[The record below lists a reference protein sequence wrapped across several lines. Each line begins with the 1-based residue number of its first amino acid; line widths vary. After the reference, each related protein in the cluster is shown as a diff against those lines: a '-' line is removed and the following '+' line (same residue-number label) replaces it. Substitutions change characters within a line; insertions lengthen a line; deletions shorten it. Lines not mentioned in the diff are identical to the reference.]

1 MVYNFFDRKTSVEQ
15 LKMVISQK
23 KKKKSE
29 ELRKPIIKKFEKSKV
44 HLLQTIFGCRFSRYA
59 NELQLPML

>member
-15 LKMVISQK
+15 LKMAISQK
-23 KKKKSE
+23 KKKKKKKTTTTTKKSE

-44 HLLQTIFGCRFSRYA
+44 HLL
-59 NELQLPML
+59 

>member
-23 KKKKSE
+23 KKKKKKKSE

-44 HLLQTIFGCRFSRYA
+44 HLL
-59 NELQLPML
+59 

>member
-23 KKKKSE
+23 KKKKKSE

-44 HLLQTIFGCRFSRYA
+44 HLL
-59 NELQLPML
+59 

>member
-23 KKKKSE
+23 KKKKE
-29 ELRKPIIKKFEKSKV
+29 WRI
-44 HLLQTIFGCRFSRYA
+44 T
-59 NELQLPML
+59 

>member
-15 LKMVISQK
+15 LKMAISQK
-23 KKKKSE
+23 KKTKKKTTTTTKKSE

-44 HLLQTIFGCRFSRYA
+44 HLL
-59 NELQLPML
+59 

>member
-23 KKKKSE
+23 KKKKKKKKKKSE

-44 HLLQTIFGCRFSRYA
+44 HLL
-59 NELQLPML
+59 

>member
-15 LKMVISQK
+15 LKMAISQK
-23 KKKKSE
+23 KKKKKKKKTTTTTKKSE

-44 HLLQTIFGCRFSRYA
+44 HLL
-59 NELQLPML
+59 

>member
-23 KKKKSE
+23 KKKKKSE
-29 ELRKPIIKKFEKSKV
+29 ELRKPIIEKFEKSKV
-44 HLLQTIFGCRFSRYA
+44 HLL
-59 NELQLPML
+59 

>member
-23 KKKKSE
+23 KKKK
-29 ELRKPIIKKFEKSKV
+29 KKKKKKEWRI
-44 HLLQTIFGCRFSRYA
+44 T
-59 NELQLPML
+59 

>member
-23 KKKKSE
+23 KKKKKKKKSE

-44 HLLQTIFGCRFSRYA
+44 HLL
-59 NELQLPML
+59 

>member
-15 LKMVISQK
+15 LKMAISQK
-23 KKKKSE
+23 KKKKKTKTKTTTTTKKSE

-44 HLLQTIFGCRFSRYA
+44 HLL
-59 NELQLPML
+59 

>member
-23 KKKKSE
+23 KKKKKKKKKSE

-44 HLLQTIFGCRFSRYA
+44 HLL
-59 NELQLPML
+59 